1 MNIKKQMTLQPE
13 SHTKYGL
20 GFIFLH
26 KIPFILHHLHIGN
39 MNFTVPN
46 VMTYKNF
53 GDQCLLKSN
62 LNHVENHLK

>member
-53 GDQCLLKSN
+53 GDQ
-62 LNHVENHLK
+62 